1 MHYRLLGD
9 SGIRV
14 SELALGTMTFGTA
27 WGWGA
32 AADECARI
40 VAAYA
45 DAGGNFIDTACNY
58 TDGESEA
65 IVGDLLQG
73 RRDQFVL
80 ATKYTLTVDPADPN
94 AGGNHSKSL
103 RRIVE
108 QSLRRLRTDYID
120 LLWLH
125 MWDGLTSVEQL
136 MQALDVQVRSGKVLH
151 IAFSDTPAWVVS
163 QAREVA
169 RRAGWSLPVAV
180 QAPYSASARDIEREL
195 LPMAAAHGMA
205 APTWGAMD
213 GGVLTGKYAAGGD
226 QTRRYG
232 NAPVSARHARIAS
245 VIGEIGREHGATAA
259 QVCLAWVLGRRKNG
273 WNIIPI
279 VGARS
284 EAQLRENLGGL
295 EVRLDNEAIRRLDE
309 AAEFRLGFPRSF
321 LEDDEVI
328 ELIFGRTRA
337 LLDT

>member
-1 MHYRLLGD
+1 MRYRLLGD

-32 AADECARI
+32 APDECARI

-58 TDGESEA
+58 TAGDAEP
-65 IVGDLLQG
+65 IVGELLQG

-80 ATKYTLTVDPADPN
+80 ATKYTLTVDRADPN

-136 MQALDVQVRSGKVLH
+136 MQALAVQVRSGKVLH

-163 QAREVA
+163 QACEVA
-169 RRAGWSLPVAV
+169 RAAGWSLPVAV

-195 LPMAAAHGMA
+195 LPMAAAHRMA
-205 APTWGAMD
+205 ALTWAPWTAVCCPESMRREGITPAA
-213 GGVLTGKYAAGGD
+213 TG
-226 QTRRYG
+226 T
-232 NAPVSARHARIAS
+232 P
-245 VIGEIGREHGATAA
+245 
-259 QVCLAWVLGRRKNG
+259 
-273 WNIIPI
+273 P
-279 VGARS
+279 
-284 EAQLRENLGGL
+284 
-295 EVRLDNEAIRRLDE
+295 
-309 AAEFRLGFPRSF
+309 
-321 LEDDEVI
+321 
-328 ELIFGRTRA
+328 
-337 LLDT
+337 

>member
-1 MHYRLLGD
+1 MRYRLLGD

-14 SELALGTMTFGTA
+14 SEMALGTMTFGTA

-32 AADECARI
+32 APDECTHI
-40 VAAYA
+40 LDAYA
-45 DAGGNFIDTACNY
+45 EAGGNFIDTACNY
-58 TDGESEA
+58 TDGESES
-65 IVGDLLQG
+65 IVGELLQG
-73 RRDQFVL
+73 RRDHFVL
-80 ATKYTLTVDPADPN
+80 ATKYTLTVDRADPN

-103 RRIVE
+103 RRVVE

-125 MWDGLTSVEQL
+125 MWDGLTSVEEV
-136 MQALDVQVRSGKVLH
+136 MRALDVQVRSGKILH
-151 IAFSDTPAWVVS
+151 IAFSDSPAWVVS
-163 QAREVA
+163 QACEVA
-169 RRAGWSLPVAV
+169 RRAGWSVPIAV
-180 QAPYSASARDIEREL
+180 QAPYSASSRDIEREL
-195 LPMAAAHGMA
+195 LPMAAAHRMA
-205 APTWGAMD
+205 ALTWGAMD
-213 GGVLTGKYAAGGD
+213 GGVLTGKYAAGGT
-226 QTRRYG
+226 QPRRYG
-232 NAPVSARHARIAS
+232 NAPVSTRPARVAS
-245 VIGEIGREHGATAA
+245 VVGEIAVQRGATAA
-259 QVCLAWVLGRRKNG
+259 QVSLAWVLGQRRNG

-295 EVRLDNEAIRRLDE
+295 DIELDDQDFRRLDE
-309 AAEFRLGFPRSF
+309 ATEFRLGFPRSF